1 MRYDGVARASKM
13 PVENVVSREI
23 IVKETKIYL
32 TKVEEKRKRN
42 VYLFTY
48 SIDLLR
54 CGE

>member
-1 MRYDGVARASKM
+1 MRYDEAAQASKI

-32 TKVEEKRKRN
+32 TKVEEKHKRN

-48 SIDLLR
+48 SIGSLR

>member
-1 MRYDGVARASKM
+1 MRYDGDAQASKM
-13 PVENVVSREI
+13 LVGNVVSREI

-48 SIDLLR
+48 SIGLLR